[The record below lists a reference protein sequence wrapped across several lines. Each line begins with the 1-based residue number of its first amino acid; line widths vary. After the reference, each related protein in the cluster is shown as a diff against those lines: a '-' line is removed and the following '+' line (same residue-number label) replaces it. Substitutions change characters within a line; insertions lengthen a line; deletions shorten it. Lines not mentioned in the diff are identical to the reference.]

1 MKLLELELTHF
12 GAISNR
18 RLDLSQR
25 QHALHLIYGP
35 NEAGKSTTLRAILA
49 LLYGVEHQSPDA
61 RLFGSETMRIRGRLG
76 DEQGGEHVVVRRKGT
91 KNTLRDQYDAPLDE
105 AVLSRLLGG
114 LPQSVFATVF
124 GLDHERLRDGGEQLR
139 RGQGNLGE
147 SLFQAGVGAP
157 GIHDALH
164 ALRAEADALWK
175 PRGKAPLNQALEQY
189 KEARKDVRAHATAAD
204 QVRAQQDE
212 LERSKARA
220 HAAQQRR
227 AALLA
232 EQSRLQRVLR
242 VLPALAKQR
251 ALREQL
257 ARLGSVALLDDDAAD
272 QRRRAQSALAA
283 AEEQCAQLGRSL
295 QRHEQRRAP
304 LVIPESLAA
313 LGVETVR
320 SLRNQL
326 GNHVKAAEDL
336 PRRQA
341 ELRRRT
347 LEAEEVLR
355 DLGDPVPLGEV
366 ERLRV
371 DRAAQARI
379 AKLTSEHSGLLEKL
393 QGAERE
399 LASAAEALEQVQ
411 SELQAFPL
419 RAGQTR
425 PSAGELLLPAT
436 ARVDELGRRWS
447 QLEQAEQAEQRARA
461 ELEARDERLQVALG
475 TLERQGAPPTELDL
489 RAARAERDA
498 AWSAL
503 RATLERASKVATD
516 SVQAVEQGLQRADE
530 LADRLRREATRVAE
544 HARLLAE
551 RDAAERERARL
562 DAQRDAQA
570 SERAA
575 LAQAWAELW
584 AVLAIE
590 PGPPAQMS
598 ALLHKLSGLLERGRR
613 ERNLAAERRAQALQ
627 ALQAWSGQW
636 AESMAKLRLPASAV
650 VEEALAVQDTLRGLF
665 ERVGGIG
672 DLRARIEGIER
683 DAKAFA
689 ARVAE
694 LVEGHLPELA
704 SLSLTLQADT
714 FVSRYEKAQSDRA
727 QAEQL
732 DADIARD
739 REALEQAEQRAG
751 SARAQLAEL
760 MRAAGTAELPALEQ
774 AERESAQA
782 RELGMRLQE
791 VERELLELAEGADL
805 SAIAAEHGEVT
816 PDATRA
822 RLSELEEDLRSVNE
836 EHDAAAREIGSLE
849 SGLAVIERASS
860 AAVAA
865 SDAEELLSRIKE
877 QALGY
882 ARARLAA
889 ELLQREIRRY
899 RDRNKGPLLERAADL
914 FARLTL
920 GRYPKLDVAYEDR
933 NEPVLQCVDM
943 HGRGVSIEA
952 LSDGTR
958 DQLYLALR
966 LASLTLYCERNE
978 PMPLILDDVLIHFDA
993 ERARA
998 AFAALGEL
1006 AGMTQILFF
1015 THHAHHVALAREAV
1029 PADRLVE
1036 HHLIQQM
1043 PRQLSLLS
1051 S

>member
-61 RLFGSETMRIRGRLG
+61 RLFGSETMRIRGRLS
-76 DEQGGEHVVVRRKGT
+76 DEQGGEHVVVRRKGN

-204 QVRAQQDE
+204 QVRAQQEE

-220 HAAQQRR
+220 QAAQQRR

-257 ARLGSVALLDDDAAD
+257 ARLGTVALLDDDAAD

-283 AEEQCAQLGRSL
+283 ADEQCEQLGRSV
-295 QRHEQRRAP
+295 QRHEQRRAA

-313 LGVETVR
+313 LGAETVR
-320 SLRNQL
+320 SMRNQL

-355 DLGDPVPLGEV
+355 ELGDPVALGDV

-379 AKLTSEHSGLLEKL
+379 AKLTSEHSGLHEKM

-411 SELQAFPL
+411 SELSAFPL

-425 PSAGELLLPAT
+425 PSAGELALPAT

-447 QLEQAEQAEQRARA
+447 QLEQSEQAEQRART

-475 TLERQGAPPTELDL
+475 TLERQGAPPTEQDL
-489 RAARAERDA
+489 RVARAERDQ

-503 RATLERASKVATD
+503 RAGLERAAELEVGG
-516 SVQAVEQGLQRADE
+516 VQAVEQGVQRADE

-551 RDAAERERARL
+551 RDAVERERARL
-562 DAQRDAQA
+562 DAQRDAQVA
-570 SERAA
+570 ERGA

-584 AVLAIE
+584 AGLAIE
-590 PGPPAQMS
+590 PGPHAQMS

-613 ERNLAAERRAQALQ
+613 ERNLAVERRAQALQ

-636 AESMAKLRLPASAV
+636 AESMAKLRLPASAG

-683 DAKAFA
+683 DAKVFA
-689 ARVAE
+689 SRVAE

-704 SLSLTLQADT
+704 SLSLALQAET
-714 FVSRYEKAQSDRA
+714 FVARYEKAQSDRA

-739 REALEQAEQRAG
+739 REALDQAEQRAG

-760 MRAAGTAELPALEQ
+760 MRAAGTAELTALEQ

-782 RELGMRLQE
+782 RELGARLHE
-791 VERELLELAEGADL
+791 VERELFELAEGADL
-805 SAIAAEHGEVT
+805 TAIAAEHGEVT

-865 SDAEELLSRIKE
+865 SDA
-877 QALGY
+877 
-882 ARARLAA
+882 
-889 ELLQREIRRY
+889 
-899 RDRNKGPLLERAADL
+899 
-914 FARLTL
+914 
-920 GRYPKLDVAYEDR
+920 
-933 NEPVLQCVDM
+933 
-943 HGRGVSIEA
+943 
-952 LSDGTR
+952 
-958 DQLYLALR
+958 
-966 LASLTLYCERNE
+966 
-978 PMPLILDDVLIHFDA
+978 
-993 ERARA
+993 
-998 AFAALGEL
+998 
-1006 AGMTQILFF
+1006 
-1015 THHAHHVALAREAV
+1015 
-1029 PADRLVE
+1029 
-1036 HHLIQQM
+1036 
-1043 PRQLSLLS
+1043 
-1051 S
+1051 